1 MITISDKIPF
11 YAKASLLFVGLTS
24 LIFFLFIAQQIVVP
38 IIYSAMLAILLTPL
52 VDFLV
57 RRKMN
62 RVVAITITLG
72 LVFSGTAVVMLLVYS
87 QLSLFTESYPT
98 LVNNFYE
105 LIHNLVNWT
114 SAHFNIST
122 ERINQFL
129 ATTKMEIGSSSMI
142 SSTIASMSQMIIIP
156 ILIPVYVFML
166 LYYQPHLLDFIRQ
179 LFNKANHKEVNEVLT
194 STKGIIQKYLVAL
207 LLEALIM
214 ATLNSIGLLIIGIE
228 YAILL
233 GVMGALLNI
242 IPFIGGV
249 FSTALPLLVVFATS
263 SNYTDAVWVVI
274 VYVIIQFI
282 DNHYIFP
289 KIVGSKVRLNALVSI
304 VVVLAF
310 RALWG
315 VPGMFLSI
323 PLTAILKVV
332 CDHIESLKPWGFLL
346 GDNSPPLLI
355 KMPKKFIEKNQ
366 RVES

>member
-1 MITISDKIPF
+1 MIHS
-11 YAKASLLFVGLTS
+11 
-24 LIFFLFIAQQIVVP
+24 
-38 IIYSAMLAILLTPL
+38 
-52 VDFLV
+52 
-57 RRKMN
+57 
-62 RVVAITITLG
+62 
-72 LVFSGTAVVMLLVYS
+72 
-87 QLSLFTESYPT
+87 
-98 LVNNFYE
+98 
-105 LIHNLVNWT
+105 LVNWT
-114 SAHFNIST
+114 SIHFNIST
-122 ERINQFL
+122 QRINEFL
-129 ATTKMEIGSSSMI
+129 ATTRAQIGSSSAI
-142 SSTIASMSQMIIIP
+142 SSTISTMSGLIIIL

-166 LYYQPHLLDFIRQ
+166 LYYQPHLLEFIRM
-179 LFNKANHKEVNEVLT
+179 LFKKANHQEVNEVLT
-194 STKGIIQKYLVAL
+194 STKGIIQNYLVAL

-249 FSTALPLLVVFATS
+249 FSTSLPLLVVFATTA
-263 SNYTDAVWVVI
+263 NYSDALWVI
-274 VYVIIQFI
+274 AVYVVIQFI

-304 VVVLAF
+304 IVVLAF

-323 PLTAILKVV
+323 PLTAIIKVI

-355 KMPKKFIEKNQ
+355 KMPKKFTEKKES
-366 RVES
+366 VES